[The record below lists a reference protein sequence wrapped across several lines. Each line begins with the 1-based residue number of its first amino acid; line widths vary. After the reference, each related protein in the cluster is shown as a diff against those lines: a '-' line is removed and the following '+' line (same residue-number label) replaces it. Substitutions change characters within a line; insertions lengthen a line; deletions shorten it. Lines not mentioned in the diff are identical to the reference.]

1 MVTRSCRGHAGGNM
15 SGTFYKQCGSRLT
28 DHVVMAKDAL
38 NVQPWRQEAG
48 QGTGWSRWW
57 VPCPAADPFRGVCR
71 RGPVGAP

>member
-1 MVTRSCRGHAGGNM
+1 M

-48 QGTGWSRWW
+48 QGTGWSRGGFLALPRIPSGVFAAAVRSARLEPTDG
-57 VPCPAADPFRGVCR
+57 VPAERH
-71 RGPVGAP
+71 